1 MSVKRVVTLCSCGNW
16 RLVNL
21 FAHLVNTP
29 DRSAVST
36 SILQNICWLQAVLT
50 SMQLL
55 GISNCVCVI
64 VPHFGMCYYGTPLL
78 EQIYETIN
86 YLTVS
91 PSVCLSV
98 CPSIPSFSCCMLLWL
113 VCCCGPGWQE
123 MSINCCAAGTP
134 QQPGH
139 SMEHSSKCGQCH
151 VVSWR
156 RKLNTN
162 SCYATLMQFPRGKE
176 HSLRHSAHTHTPI

>member
-1 MSVKRVVTLCSCGNW
+1 MPVKRVVTLCSYGNW

-64 VPHFGMCYYGTPLL
+64 VPHYYGTPLL
-78 EQIYETIN
+78 EQIYETIKC
-86 YLTVS
+86 LTVS

-98 CPSIPSFSCCMLLWL
+98 HPIIQLLRAAVAGLLLWARL
-113 VCCCGPGWQE
+113 TGDV
-123 MSINCCAAGTP
+123 N
-134 QQPGH
+134 
-139 SMEHSSKCGQCH
+139 
-151 VVSWR
+151 
-156 RKLNTN
+156 
-162 SCYATLMQFPRGKE
+162 
-176 HSLRHSAHTHTPI
+176 